1 MLRTLMLGRELL
13 NKQHTQIGIAIGEGI
28 SHSEVQHLC
37 DQQLVNYLRLNTYL
51 LQSSPVRNKTA
62 SDRSLPPVAER
73 LPLADLLEDIAQL
86 PYADHMLRH
95 NQFDVYCTTADNI
108 PSLMHEIG
116 RIRELNFRE
125 VGEGT
130 GCALDID
137 RFDRDY
143 LHLFIWDR
151 EKNQLVGA
159 YRLGLVDKLI
169 EHKGISGLYS
179 STLFHYD
186 QRFLNNMGN
195 AIEMGRSVID
205 SQYQKAWR
213 PCFCF
218 GKALV
223 LMSNATHNI
232 PTFGPVSISNDYSEQ
247 ARRLLADTMTLH
259 YYDSEQAELVMATNP
274 LPTGQAQ
281 WNASLLTSLADL
293 QLLSR
298 VIARIDEGKGIPVL
312 LRQYLGLNGKLV
324 SFNVDPAFNNAL
336 DGLIVVDLRNVPT
349 KP

>member
-1 MLRTLMLGRELL
+1 
-13 NKQHTQIGIAIGEGI
+13 
-28 SHSEVQHLC
+28 
-37 DQQLVNYLRLNTYL
+37 
-51 LQSSPVRNKTA
+51 
-62 SDRSLPPVAER
+62 
-73 LPLADLLEDIAQL
+73 
-86 PYADHMLRH
+86 
-95 NQFDVYCTTADNI
+95 
-108 PSLMHEIG
+108 MHEIG

-232 PTFGPVSISNDYSEQ
+232 PTFWPVSISNDYSEQ

-298 VIARIDEGKGIPVL
+298 VIARIDEGREFRCYYASI
-312 LRQYLGLNGKLV
+312 
-324 SFNVDPAFNNAL
+324 
-336 DGLIVVDLRNVPT
+336 
-349 KP
+349 

>member
-1 MLRTLMLGRELL
+1 M
-13 NKQHTQIGIAIGEGI
+13 
-28 SHSEVQHLC
+28 
-37 DQQLVNYLRLNTYL
+37 
-51 LQSSPVRNKTA
+51 RNKTA

-232 PTFGPVSISNDYSEQ
+232 PTFWPCEYQ
-247 ARRLLADTMTLH
+247 QRL
-259 YYDSEQAELVMATNP
+259 Q
-274 LPTGQAQ
+274 
-281 WNASLLTSLADL
+281 
-293 QLLSR
+293 
-298 VIARIDEGKGIPVL
+298 
-312 LRQYLGLNGKLV
+312 
-324 SFNVDPAFNNAL
+324 
-336 DGLIVVDLRNVPT
+336 
-349 KP
+349 